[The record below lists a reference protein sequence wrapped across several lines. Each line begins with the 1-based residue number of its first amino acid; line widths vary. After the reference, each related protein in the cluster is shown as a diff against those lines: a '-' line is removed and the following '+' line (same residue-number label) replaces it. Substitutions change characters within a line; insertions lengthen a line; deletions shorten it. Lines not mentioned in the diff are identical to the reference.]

1 MPTING
7 TINYGAL
14 TSKNKPKGLFEAR
27 DFTAVAGVTMTWD
40 IFDWGRRKDD
50 VKYAKKTQEIAE
62 VKSEQTLDLV
72 RANMRKT
79 YYQLQALEKSLEA
92 LKVAVEKAE
101 ETYSL
106 EKERYTYSLI
116 TMNNLLDAEAKL
128 RLSRVNYAN
137 TKLKYYYLVS
147 QYGAFL
153 D

>member
-1 MPTING
+1 
-7 TINYGAL
+7 
-14 TSKNKPKGLFEAR
+14 
-27 DFTAVAGVTMTWD
+27 
-40 IFDWGRRKDD
+40 
-50 VKYAKKTQEIAE
+50 
-62 VKSEQTLDLV
+62 
-72 RANMRKT
+72 MRKT

-128 RLSRVNYAN
+128 RSSRVNYAN